1 MTGLPKSIPESG
13 VLQETPLPRVLIEL
27 YCECFD
33 GSLQLARDNVE
44 KEIGLRSGAPVTS
57 ESNLASESLGIQ
69 LIDSGK
75 LSRVDYAKVTSY
87 VEQKQCKEGVALLAL
102 KLLTPKEL
110 FETLKEQLRRRVLD
124 CFGWTEGR
132 YQLVA
137 EDTGA
142 DEIHP
147 FRNDPYRLVRDGLLA
162 HWSPDRILSELA
174 AALEQSPRP
183 TRAVGEIVRRLELD
197 SELSELLT
205 GLSGK
210 QSLGQTLAPYLRSP
224 ATLAA
229 VWVLDA
235 AHVFTYGD
243 PDADEAEDA
252 AEALDVDVDIRIEV
266 SGAESTDA
274 GQPNA
279 GTKPAPRTPKPAADA
294 DRANAATANGSPEA
308 ETLREEILQR
318 LQQIDTL
325 DYYALLGVAPDAGT
339 GVIRKAYFS
348 AAKRYHPDAL
358 ARLQLEDISAQA
370 AKVFARMAEANEVL
384 SDKNKRAEYNAS
396 LDSDEPEVDV
406 ERLGR
411 AETLYRKGDI
421 LVGMGDFKGALEYL
435 RTAVELW
442 PEEAAYQSA
451 LGWAY
456 YKKAPSEPEQAV
468 AHLRK
473 ALELAPDD
481 AVSNFR
487 VGLVERALE

>member
-1 MTGLPKSIPESG
+1 MASLPRSIPERG
-13 VLQETPLPRVLIEL
+13 VLQEIPLPRILIEL
-27 YCECFD
+27 YVAGFD
-33 GSLQLARDNVE
+33 GSLQLTRDNVE

-110 FETLKEQLRRRVLD
+110 FETLREQLRRRILD
-124 CFGWTEGR
+124 CFGWSEGR
-132 YQLVA
+132 YQLVV
-137 EDTGA
+137 EDSGS

-162 HWSPDRILSELA
+162 HWSPDRMLSELA
-174 AALEQSPRP
+174 APLEQFPRP
-183 TRAVGEIVRRLELD
+183 TEAAGEIVRRLQLD
-197 SELSELLT
+197 SEPSELLT

-210 QSLGQTLAPYLRSP
+210 QSLGQALAPFLSSP

-235 AHVFTYGD
+235 AHVFSYGD
-243 PDADEAEDA
+243 RDTAEAEDA
-252 AEALDVDVDIRIEV
+252 PEAHDVDVDIQIEV
-266 SGAESTDA
+266 RGAESTDA
-274 GQPNA
+274 EQRNA
-279 GTKPAPRTPKPAADA
+279 GTRPAPRPPEPAANG
-294 DRANAATANGSPEA
+294 DRSHAESATASPKA
-308 ETLREEILQR
+308 QKLREEILQK
-318 LQQIDTL
+318 LEQIDAL
-325 DYYALLGVAPDAGT
+325 DHYALLDVVPDAGPAA
-339 GVIRKAYFS
+339 IRKAYFS
-348 AAKRYHPDAL
+348 AAKRYHPDTL
-358 ARLQLEDISAQA
+358 ARLHLEDITEQA

-384 SDKNKRAEYNAS
+384 SDKNKRAEYDAFRG
-396 LDSDEPEVDV
+396 SDELDVDV
-406 ERLGR
+406 EKLAR

-421 LVGMGDFKGALEYL
+421 LMGMGDFKGALEYL

-456 YKKAPSEPEQAV
+456 YKKAPSEPGQAAV
-468 AHLRK
+468 HLRK
-473 ALELAPDD
+473 ALELAPNDS
-481 AVSNFR
+481 VSNFR
-487 VGLVERALE
+487 LGLVERALT

>member
-1 MTGLPKSIPESG
+1 MASLPKSIPERG

-27 YCECFD
+27 YCARFD

-44 KEIGLRSGAPVTS
+44 KEIVLRSGAPVTS
-57 ESNLASESLGIQ
+57 ESNIASESLGIQ

-87 VEQKQCKEGVALLAL
+87 VEQKQCQEGVALLAL

-110 FETLKEQLRRRVLD
+110 FETLKEQLRRRILD
-124 CFGWTEGR
+124 CFGWTEGQYR
-132 YQLVA
+132 LGV
-137 EDTGA
+137 ENSGS

-147 FRNDPYRLVRDGLLA
+147 FRNDPYRLVRDGLLT
-162 HWSPDRILSELA
+162 HWSPDRMLSELA
-174 AALEQSPRP
+174 VPLEQFPQS
-183 TRAVGEIVRRLELD
+183 TRGVGEIVRRLQLD

-210 QSLGQTLAPYLRSP
+210 QSLGQALAPFLSSP

-235 AHVFTYGD
+235 AHVFTYSD
-243 PDADEAEDA
+243 QDAAGAEDA
-252 AEALDVDVDIRIEV
+252 AEALDVDFDIQIEV

-274 GQPNA
+274 GQRNA
-279 GTKPAPRTPKPAADA
+279 GTRPTRKTPEPAAAGDRLDA
-294 DRANAATANGSPEA
+294 ASIAASPKA
-308 ETLREEILQR
+308 QKLREEIFHR
-318 LQQIDTL
+318 LEQIDIL
-325 DYYALLGVAPDAGT
+325 DYYALLGLEPDAGA
-339 GVIRKAYFS
+339 GAIRKAYFS

-358 ARLQLEDISAQA
+358 ARLQLEDISEQA

-384 SDKNKRAEYNAS
+384 SDKNKRAEYDAS

-406 ERLGR
+406 DKLAR

-468 AHLRK
+468 VYLRK
-473 ALELAPDD
+473 ALALAPDD
-481 AVSNFR
+481 SASSFR
-487 VGLVERALE
+487 LGLVERALG